1 MKTFSSYNCGL
12 PDSVRTTTQTP
23 YELLASGL
31 VLSPELPPWDKDSL
45 TTTVQ
50 GTPADAENQDL
61 SSTKFHAP
69 GKNKGSTHHRIA
81 RSKKARQ
88 ARIAK
93 ADNATFLKVP
103 LTYRRVSSG
112 FSYSRIDPFTNLA
125 QPHLGIDYSAPSGT
139 PVHSIGPGR
148 VNFIGWDGGYGKT
161 IRIMHANGYISQY
174 GHLSHYS
181 QNIIVGKRVRKGE
194 TIGYVGMTGL
204 ATGPHL
210 DFRITHR
217 GTYINPENIE
227 YSSQKF
233 PSKKSAGKQR
243 RVSRG

>member
-1 MKTFSSYNCGL
+1 
-12 PDSVRTTTQTP
+12 
-23 YELLASGL
+23 
-31 VLSPELPPWDKDSL
+31 
-45 TTTVQ
+45 
-50 GTPADAENQDL
+50 
-61 SSTKFHAP
+61 
-69 GKNKGSTHHRIA
+69 
-81 RSKKARQ
+81 
-88 ARIAK
+88 
-93 ADNATFLKVP
+93 
-103 LTYRRVSSG
+103 
-112 FSYSRIDPFTNLA
+112 
-125 QPHLGIDYSAPSGT
+125 
-139 PVHSIGPGR
+139 